1 MDLDMQS
8 WMAAL
13 TAALRQAFGA
23 RLVCV
28 GLQGSR
34 ARGEAGPQSDIDA
47 VVLLDHLAMAD
58 LDTYRAILDALPA
71 RSLACGFVSGVD
83 ILCAWDKAELFQFCQ
98 DTDVVYGSLEA
109 ALAVIPPDAARQ
121 AVHRGACAI
130 YHACCHNY
138 LHAQAALDGLTK
150 SLWFTLQAKY
160 FCDTGRYIRRHRDLL
175 PVLPPA
181 EQALLTAQPGCLGEH
196 TARLLDWAAA
206 CIQAYATPH

>member
-1 MDLDMQS
+1 
-8 WMAAL
+8 
-13 TAALRQAFGA
+13 
-23 RLVCV
+23 
-28 GLQGSR
+28 
-34 ARGEAGPQSDIDA
+34 
-47 VVLLDHLAMAD
+47 MAD

-181 EQALLTAQPGCLGEH
+181 EQALLTAQPGCLREH

>member
-58 LDTYRAILDALPA
+58 LDTYRAILDA

-98 DTDVVYGSLEA
+98 DTDVVYGSVEA

-181 EQALLTAQPGCLGEH
+181 EQALLTAQPGCLREH

>member
-121 AVHRGACAI
+121 AVHR
-130 YHACCHNY
+130 
-138 LHAQAALDGLTK
+138 
-150 SLWFTLQAKY
+150 
-160 FCDTGRYIRRHRDLL
+160 DLL

-181 EQALLTAQPGCLGEH
+181 EQALLTAQPGCLREH